1 MILRSP
7 LALALALA
15 LTLVWA
21 CTASPRAGSSQPRP
35 PETTAAAPP
44 PRFPITSTE
53 RYDPSAVPAYQGA
66 HPDVY
71 AHIDANLPAHL
82 ANLQRWV
89 RQPSVS
95 AENIGVQE
103 MARMLR
109 DDLVSLGF
117 REAELVPT
125 SGHPGVFGH
134 YDAGAPRTLVIYM
147 MYDVQPVVPDD
158 WRVAPFDGAI
168 VDHALGKVLMAR
180 GATNQ
185 KGPQRAFLNALESI
199 IATRGKLPVN
209 LLVVA
214 EGEEELGSPNYPE
227 VIAKYADR
235 LRRANGVLFPFN
247 SQQVGG
253 RVTMFLGVKGI
264 TYFELEARGDS
275 QRGPKNAEIHGSY
288 KAITD
293 APAWRL
299 TQALSTLVSRDGN
312 TILVPGYHDA
322 IRPPNAEE
330 QKLFNGMLADWI
342 RNEPAMRA
350 AMGIDRWIGG
360 WTGAELLSHYLFD
373 TTLNIDGMWSGYT
386 GPGVKTILPHRATAK
401 LDSRLV
407 PDQTPD
413 EALRLIRA
421 HLDANGFQDIELR
434 KLSGYPPAQTSVTA
448 PLVQAAIGVY
458 NKHGLTPSIAPRLA
472 GSAPYYV
479 FTETLQL
486 PLVAGGIGHGT
497 GAHGPNELM
506 VVEPAPGSPI
516 AGLAQI
522 EKFYVDLLYAL
533 AEK

>member
-1 MILRSP
+1 MILRST
-7 LALALALA
+7 LALVFALAF
-15 LTLVWA
+15 VSA
-21 CTASPRAGSSQPRP
+21 CTASSGVDASQPRP
-35 PETTAAAPP
+35 PETAATPRP
-44 PRFPITSTE
+44 PRFTITSTE
-53 RYDPSAVPAYQGA
+53 RYDPSVVPAYRGA

-82 ANLQRWV
+82 VNLQRWV

-95 AENIGVQE
+95 AQNDGIQE

-109 DDLVSLGF
+109 DDLVKLGF

-125 SGHPGVFGH
+125 NGHPGVFGY
-134 YDAGAPRTLVIYM
+134 YDAGAPKTLVVYM
-147 MYDVQPVVPDD
+147 MYDVQPIEPEG
-158 WRVAPFDGAI
+158 WRVGAFDGAI
-168 VDHALGKVLMAR
+168 VDHPLGKVLMGR

-185 KGPQRAFLNALESI
+185 KGPERAFLNALESI

-235 LRRANGVLFPFN
+235 LRRANGVFFPFN

-264 TYFELEARGDS
+264 TYFELEARGDA
-275 QRGPKNAEIHGSY
+275 QRGPKTAEIHGSY
-288 KAITD
+288 KAIVD

-299 TQALSTLVSRDGN
+299 TQTLSTLVSRDGN
-312 TILVPGYHDA
+312 TILVPGYYDA

-330 QKLFNGMLADWI
+330 QQLVNGMLEDWS
-342 RNEPAMRA
+342 RNEPAMREA
-350 AMGIDRWIGG
+350 LGVDRWIEG
-360 WTGAELLSHYLFD
+360 WTGKQLLLQYLFD

-407 PDQTPD
+407 PNQTPD

-434 KLSGYPPAQTSVTA
+434 KLSGYPPAQTSVA
-448 PLVQAAIGVY
+448 KPLVQATIGVY
-458 NKHGLTPSIAPRLA
+458 NKYGLTPSIAPRLA

-486 PLVAGGIGHGT
+486 PLVAGGIGYGT
-497 GAHGPNELM
+497 GAHAPNEFM
-506 VVEPAPGSPI
+506 VVEPVPGSRI

-533 AEK
+533 AQK

>member
-1 MILRSP
+1 MILRS
-7 LALALALA
+7 ALALALA
-15 LTLVWA
+15 FVSA
-21 CTASPRAGSSQPRP
+21 CTASPRAGANQPRP
-35 PETTAAAPP
+35 TETTTAPRP
-44 PRFPITSTE
+44 PQLTITSTE
-53 RYDPSAVPAYQGA
+53 RYDPSAVPAYRGA

-89 RQPSVS
+89 RQPSIS
-95 AENIGVQE
+95 AQNTGVQE

-134 YDAGAPRTLVIYM
+134 YDASAPRTLVIYM
-147 MYDVQPVVPDD
+147 MYDVQPVEPID
-158 WRVAPFDGAI
+158 WRVGPFDGTI
-168 VDHALGKVLMAR
+168 VDHPLGKVLMAR

-185 KGPQRAFLNALESI
+185 KGPERAFLNALESI
-199 IATRGKLPVN
+199 IAARGKLPVN

-247 SQQVGG
+247 SQDVSG
-253 RVTMFLGVKGI
+253 RVTMFLGVKGL

-275 QRGPKNAEIHGSY
+275 RRGPKTAEIHGSY
-288 KAITD
+288 KAIVD

-299 TQALSTLVSRDGN
+299 TQALSTLVSKDGN
-312 TILVPGYHDA
+312 TILVPGYYDA

-330 QKLFNGMLADWI
+330 QKLVNGMLADWS
-342 RNEPAMRA
+342 RSEPSMRA
-350 AMGIDRWIGG
+350 ALGVDRWIDG
-360 WTGAELLSHYLFD
+360 WTGAQLLLHYLFD

-401 LDSRLV
+401 LDSRIV
-407 PDQTPD
+407 PNQTPD
-413 EALRLIRA
+413 EVLRLIRA
-421 HLDANGFQDIELR
+421 HLDANGFHDIELR
-434 KLSGYPPAQTSVTA
+434 KLSGYPPAQTSVDT
-448 PLVQAAIGVY
+448 PLVQATIGVY
-458 NKHGLTPSIAPRLA
+458 NKHELTPSIAPRLA

-479 FTETLQL
+479 FTDTLQL

-497 GAHGPNELM
+497 GAHAPNEFM
-506 VVEPAPGSPI
+506 VVEPAPGSRI

-533 AEK
+533 AEN